1 MGLEKAKLTFMI
13 NETGKQQK
21 VTVREQ
27 AKQQMRQQIMQ
38 NYAAQKKSLF
48 ENDGLGNLNAAL
60 KQYVKSDADM
70 KYELAK
76 ANNLVNKLSY
86 GIGSDK
92 AKVLEFQFNPSTL
105 RISAFGGGM
114 SPIQNFAKQSDKA
127 SGKQKSIAD
136 EKSAIQYGPIETHI
150 TVEFKVIFD
159 AERNTDAFM
168 ADKLNILSSPVKT
181 VTDIVSKDVFSVRQI
196 VEGFIVL
203 VRNHE
208 TRLVTFNWGPLSYSG
223 TMNSVQCVYT
233 MFNLSGEPIR
243 AEVSIS
249 ILTNQRS
256 GSLDAWAGKYE
267 TGYNIIRQGVSDS
280 SNIANNLINLQF

>member
-27 AKQQMRQQIMQ
+27 VKQQMRQQIMQ
-38 NYAAQKKSLF
+38 NYADQRKKLLG
-48 ENDGLGNLNAAL
+48 EGGLGNLNDIM
-60 KQYVKSDADM
+60 KQYIKSNTEM
-70 KYELAK
+70 NYELARVDSQ
-76 ANNLVNKLSY
+76 ANKLSY

-92 AKVLEFQFNPSTL
+92 SKVLEFQFNPSTL

-114 SPIQNFAKQSDKA
+114 SPIQNFAKQSDRA
-127 SGKQKSIAD
+127 SGRQNAIAD
-136 EKSAIQYGPIETHI
+136 AKSAIQYGPIETHI
-150 TVEFKVIFD
+150 TVDFKVIFD

-168 ADKLNILSSPVKT
+168 ADKLNILNSPVKT

-208 TRLVTFNWGPLSYSG
+208 TRMVTFNWGPLSYSG

-256 GSLDAWAGKYE
+256 GSLDAWASKYE
-267 TGYNIIRQGVSDS
+267 TGYNIIKKGVSDS